1 MNSIHDPQ
9 PPPVPAAFP
18 ESGSAK
24 MKDQKLAKREI
35 LYDGHIHMPTHW
47 PAMKD
52 MDSPAR
58 FAAKAKRAG
67 ITGGMIISTPPRERD
82 LEAPFSNAQ
91 RMDAVLDYCGKL
103 KNYYP

>member
-1 MNSIHDPQ
+1 MSSINKVATIRS
-9 PPPVPAAFP
+9 VPSRSDA
-18 ESGSAK
+18 
-24 MKDQKLAKREI
+24 EI

-67 ITGGMIISTPPRERD
+67 ITGGMIISPPPRDRD
-82 LEAPFSNAQ
+82 L
-91 RMDAVLDYCGKL
+91 
-103 KNYYP
+103 